1 MLKMWPGRC
10 AACWASLRDGG
21 GGGGRKREKEIGG
34 KEWEE
39 EKERERE
46 REERG
51 EERRRGRKKDGEEEG
66 RERKEREDEGRRRRR
81 GRKRG
86 GVGGEEGKE
95 SREEEGEEEKE
106 LLDCWSCT
114 NPQRVWETH
123 LSTLCLGLVI
133 RHLLWAALDVR
144 EMPWRVP
151 GCDVGIRGR
160 DRCAPCC
167 PGLLCGELG
176 VH

>member
-1 MLKMWPGRC
+1 M
-10 AACWASLRDGG
+10 
-21 GGGGRKREKEIGG
+21 
-34 KEWEE
+34 
-39 EKERERE
+39 
-46 REERG
+46 
-51 EERRRGRKKDGEEEG
+51 
-66 RERKEREDEGRRRRR
+66 
-81 GRKRG
+81 
-86 GVGGEEGKE
+86 GGEEGKE

-151 GCDVGIRGR
+151 GCDVGVRGR